1 MAKAYKDECPC
12 KGCRERTPTCHAEC
26 EKYKAWVR
34 SGIEEPRA
42 FGIDPKR
49 GKRKMN
55 GGKKWNWNN
64 Y

>member
-1 MAKAYKDECPC
+1 MWYYSITKRKRGAEKWQRHIK
-12 KGCRERTPTCHAEC
+12 KNVGER
-26 EKYKAWVR
+26 
-34 SGIEEPRA
+34 IEEPRA